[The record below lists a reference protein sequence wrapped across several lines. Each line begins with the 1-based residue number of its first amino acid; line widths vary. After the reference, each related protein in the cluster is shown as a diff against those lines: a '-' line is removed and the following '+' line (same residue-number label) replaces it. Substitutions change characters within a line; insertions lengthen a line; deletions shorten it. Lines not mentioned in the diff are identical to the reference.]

1 MISKKTF
8 ADWCEGLSDYLD
20 AGMGL
25 TSYLSDCDGQG
36 RRLKKYNQKIK
47 QKIEKGSTLS
57 EALVLPQGEGKGS
70 FFPAV
75 FHASEVAGRLPQ
87 AMRVLAEF
95 IRFQHGYHHKIQSM
109 IIGLFAKISALAI
122 FLAGSMLMLAKIG
135 RADIDF
141 LGLGLHGMP
150 GAMTLLKYS
159 GLFQLLAFL
168 FILILYRFKNSPML
182 EVIMMR
188 WPFLG
193 RCMKSFLMYRVTF
206 VMAEVFLAG
215 MEIKKALTLTY
226 DSSGSFNFKKNLS
239 KVLGRIKAGDDLYT
253 AFLQHRKLPPKFVQA
268 LKHAERAGNIAQA
281 MQRLCNQYRLE
292 CQNNLEKI
300 QSITFMLTKIFMF
313 LFCIFLIGSIIKG
326 VALEPLMHVMSRL

>member
-1 MISKKTF
+1 MISKKSF

-25 TSYLSDCDGQG
+25 NTYLSDCDGQVK
-36 RRLKKYNQKIK
+36 RLKKYNQKIK
-47 QKIEKGSTLS
+47 QKIDKGSSLS
-57 EALVLPQGEGKGS
+57 EAIVLPQGEGKAS
-70 FFPAV
+70 FYSTV
-75 FHASEVAGRLPQ
+75 FHASEVAGRLPE

-95 IRFQHGYHHKIQSM
+95 IRFQDGYHHKIQSM

-141 LGLGLHGMP
+141 LGLGLYGMP
-150 GAMTLLKYS
+150 GAVTLLKYS
-159 GLFQLLAFL
+159 GLMQLFVFT
-168 FILILYRFKNSPML
+168 FILILYRFKNAAML
-182 EVIMMR
+182 EMVLMR
-188 WPFLG
+188 WPYLG

-206 VMAEVFLAG
+206 IMSEVFLAG

-226 DSSGSFNFKKNLS
+226 ESSGSTTFKKNLS
-239 KVLGRIKAGDDLYT
+239 RVLGRIKAGDDLYT
-253 AFLQHRKLPPKFVQA
+253 SFLQHRKLPPKFVQT
-268 LKHAERAGNIAQA
+268 LRQAERSGNIAQA

-300 QSITFMLTKIFMF
+300 QALTFMLTKVFMF
-313 LFCIFLIGSIIKG
+313 LFCVILIGSIIKG
-326 VALEPLMHVMSRL
+326 VALEPLLQVLSRL